1 MGVKYM
7 TLFLLFFINAFAQ
20 AAPLEIE
27 EAFKFSVQ
35 DEKNAIK
42 ISFVMNKGYYLYK
55 EKFKFI
61 IDGEIIASKRISWPL
76 SENFND
82 PNFGLVQVFKK
93 SDSLYLSIDN
103 LEKKHTLTIYFQGC
117 TQDGFCYIPFKKEV
131 SL

>member
-1 MGVKYM
+1 M
-7 TLFLLFFINAFAQ
+7 TLFLLFFINALAQ

-35 DEKNAIK
+35 DEKNVIK
-42 ISFVMNKGYYLYK
+42 ISFAMNKGYYLYK

-61 IDGEIIASKRISWPL
+61 VDDEIIESKSISWPI
-76 SENFND
+76 SENFDD

-93 SDSLYLSIDN
+93 SDSRYLSIDH
-103 LEKKHTLTIYFQGC
+103 LEKKQILTIYFQGC
-117 TQDGFCYIPFKKEV
+117 TQDGFCYIPFKKEL

>member
-7 TLFLLFFINAFAQ
+7 TLFLFFFINAFAQ

-27 EAFKFSVQ
+27 EAFKFTVK

-55 EKFKFI
+55 EKFEFI
-61 IDGEIIASKRISWPL
+61 VDDEIIESKSISWPF
-76 SENFND
+76 SENFDD

-93 SDSLYLSIDN
+93 SDSIYLSIDN

-117 TQDGFCYIPFKKEV
+117 KQDGFCYIPFKKEV

>member
-1 MGVKYM
+1 
-7 TLFLLFFINAFAQ
+7 
-20 AAPLEIE
+20 
-27 EAFKFSVQ
+27 
-35 DEKNAIK
+35 
-42 ISFVMNKGYYLYK
+42 MNKGYYLYK
-55 EKFKFI
+55 EKFKFRVDSKI
-61 IDGEIIASKRISWPL
+61 IESKSISWPL

-93 SDSLYLSIDN
+93 SDSLYLFIDD